1 MENNTYVINEKKGT
15 ITYCLTYNGDKFFGI
30 ARCNSSDEF
39 SASKGIKIAKV
50 RATLQ
55 IRKQVISELQGN
67 LERLQYSFEPSYYP
81 PSIRRLKAKAIDDC
95 NQTLKIEREY
105 KKRDEQYL
113 KELCLG

>member
-1 MENNTYVINEKKGT
+1 MENNTYSVNEKKGT

-39 SASKGIKIAKV
+39 VISKGIKIAKV
-50 RATLQ
+50 RANLQ
-55 IRKQVISELQGN
+55 IRKQVINEIQDH
-67 LERLQYSFEPSYYP
+67 LEHMQYSFEPSYYP
-81 PSIRRLKAKAIDDC
+81 PSIRKLKAKAIYDC
-95 NQTLKIEREY
+95 NQALKLEREY